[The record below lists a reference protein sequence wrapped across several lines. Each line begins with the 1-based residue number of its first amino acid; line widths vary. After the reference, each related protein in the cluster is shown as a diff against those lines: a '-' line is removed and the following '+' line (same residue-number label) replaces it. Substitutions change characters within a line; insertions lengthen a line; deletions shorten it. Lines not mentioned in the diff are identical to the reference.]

1 MTVLRRHALW
11 LMLATIAGIAGA
23 WLIRASLPVTYT
35 SAAQVDVEPRLSA
48 VAVPFAPDM
57 GTEQQVATSGVVLAG
72 TAHAL
77 RLSPGALANDLS
89 ASVTGGTAAGA
100 TTPSVLSIGCT
111 RPDAAAAQRCAAAA
125 AASYLAFRNDH
136 GKSAFTRAHDPF
148 LVTLVTPATRP
159 AAPAGPGNKIL
170 LPAGA
175 LLGLCLGIG
184 AVFIRDRADDRVRDA
199 ADLERCLE
207 APVLATVPRVRRPGG
222 HLALTLSRS
231 PLSPAAEAFRY
242 LRERLSPLIVS
253 APGQGAVLLVA
264 GAQPHEGRTTVAA
277 NLATAW
283 ARSEA
288 SALLVDADMREP
300 ALSRIFDAGERPGL
314 ADLLVGRASVEEV
327 AIPAGLPGLRLV
339 TDGTAGHW
347 PPDAVQAARLTR
359 AFGDMRGQADVVV
372 VDSAPMGVSHALA
385 LARACDLAVVVADVR
400 RTGRKEVRAAAE
412 QLRLAGPAVIVGVLN
427 GVRSRH
433 AARAWPAIPPEPR
446 SRAPL
451 SRVPALLA
459 SVGPARGPN
468 GHQPAE
474 PGAALPPAARS
485 RPPRKS

>member
-11 LMLATIAGIAGA
+11 LLLATVAGIAGA

-35 SAAQVDVEPRLSA
+35 STAQVDVEPRLSA
-48 VAVPFAPDM
+48 VAVPFTPDM

-72 TAHAL
+72 TARAL
-77 RLSPGALANDLS
+77 GLRASELANDLS
-89 ASVTGGTAAGA
+89 ASVTAGTAAGA

-125 AASYLAFRNDH
+125 AASYIAFRNDY
-136 GKSAFTRAHDPF
+136 GKSVFTRAHDP
-148 LVTLVTPATRP
+148 LRVMLVTPATRP
-159 AAPAGPGNKIL
+159 AAPTGPGKKIL

-207 APVLATVPRVRRPGG
+207 APVLATVPRARRPGG
-222 HLALTLSRS
+222 HMALTLSRD

-242 LRERLSPLIVS
+242 LRERLSPLLES
-253 APGQGAVLLVA
+253 APGQGTVLLVA
-264 GAQPHEGRTTVAA
+264 GAEPREGRTTVAA
-277 NLATAW
+277 NLAAAW
-283 ARSEA
+283 GRSEA
-288 SALLVDADMREP
+288 SALLVDADMRSP
-300 ALSRIFDAGERPGL
+300 ALSGIFGTGERPGL
-314 ADLLVGRASVEEV
+314 ADLLAGRASAEEV
-327 AIPAGLPGLRLV
+327 AVPAGVPGLRLV
-339 TDGTAGHW
+339 TDGTAGDW
-347 PPDAVQAARLTR
+347 PPDAAAAARLTR
-359 AFGDMRGQADVVV
+359 AFGDMRGRADVVV

-400 RTGRKEVRAAAE
+400 RTSRQAVRAAAE

-427 GVRSRH
+427 EVRSRP
-433 AARAWPAIPPEPR
+433 AARGWPAVPREPR

-451 SRVPALLA
+451 SRVPGMLA
-459 SVGPARGPN
+459 GAGPARGPN
-468 GHQPAE
+468 GHKRAE
-474 PGAALPPAARS
+474 PGAALPPAARN
-485 RPPRKS
+485 RQPPKT